1 MRVSKAVE
9 QVVGSV
15 NEEPRTQAQNLQV
28 RLNCMIDEWMNERTN
43 GRTNKRLNE
52 RTNERMN
59 ERTNE

>member
-28 RLNCMIDEWMNERTN
+28 RLD
-43 GRTNKRLNE
+43 
-52 RTNERMN
+52 
-59 ERTNE
+59 